1 MRRIDRIFVHC
12 TASSQKQTVQSLLT
26 YFRVEKKWRYPG
38 YHYVISP
45 DGTITQLLDEAYP
58 CNGVKGYNATSIS
71 IAWIGGISNRR
82 KSIDNRTDAQKDALV
97 ELLSR
102 LRVKYPA
109 AKIMGHRDISPD
121 RNHNGVV
128 DPWERVKDCP
138 CFDAMVEYKDL

>member
-1 MRRIDRIFVHC
+1 M
-12 TASSQKQTVQSLLT
+12 
-26 YFRVEKKWRYPG
+26 
-38 YHYVISP
+38 ISP
-45 DGTITQLLDEAYP
+45 DGTITQLLDEAYL

-82 KSIDNRTDAQKDALV
+82 KSIDNRTTAQKAALV

-109 AKIMGHRDISPD
+109 AKIMGHRDIGPD

-128 DPWERVKDCP
+128 DPWERIKDCP
-138 CFDAMVEYKDL
+138 CFDAMEEYKDL